1 MQEEKA
7 PENKQPTLQERKE
20 TKADKFAVR
29 KQAKKARRKERVD
42 SKRKGLRVLISNIK
56 PEATKEDMLAFFP
69 ELKVCDVLFLEKR
82 GDKSAHIGKCYVGFE
97 NEKHLDLALLMNG
110 KKLLGQAV
118 TVEKH
123 IKVYPTYPEPTPIVP
138 VKRSLGDAKETAT
151 KKKKLESSVEKV
163 KPKKEKAKDEKS
175 VEKTDKSVKKD
186 KKEKSEKSEEKANG
200 DSKKEKKT
208 EKKDRKSDDSKKET
222 KKQEKTEKKPVLSPE
237 EKAALTVYVGNISR
251 YVHAAQLRDFF
262 KHCGT
267 ITSCNFPRSSEAVS
281 LGWASIEFADKLA
294 RTKAL
299 LLNGKT
305 LKNREIQVSEFT
317 LKGNKSKE

>member
-186 KKEKSEKSEEKANG
+186 KKEK
-200 DSKKEKKT
+200 KT